1 MKHNFRIFM
10 TIVCNVF
17 HHTMKKRFLY
27 LPFSLIVS
35 IFIFSFC
42 ESRDGDWEPMKW
54 KTDAKM
60 DKERVIHVPVDGG
73 TYVFKC
79 KNYNNFW
86 LSNVLEDDK
95 DVSIDNK
102 EWRYAIGEWS
112 NVAIEKSVMTVTVS
126 PNDDNRSRLLK
137 VTPTAGD
144 IFTYFLFN
152 QEGMVGDKKSD
163 Y

>member
-1 MKHNFRIFM
+1 
-10 TIVCNVF
+10 
-17 HHTMKKRFLY
+17 
-27 LPFSLIVS
+27 
-35 IFIFSFC
+35 
-42 ESRDGDWEPMKW
+42 
-54 KTDAKM
+54 M

-86 LSNVLEDDK
+86 LSNVFEDNK

-102 EWRYAIGEWS
+102 EWEYAIGEWS

-137 VTPTAGD
+137 ITPTAGD
-144 IFTYFLFN
+144 IFSYFLFN
-152 QEGMVGDKKSD
+152 QEVMTRDEKSD
-163 Y
+163 D

>member
-10 TIVCNVF
+10 TIVCNVS
-17 HHTMKKRFLY
+17 HHTMKKRVLY
-27 LPFSLIVS
+27 LILSQFVS

-79 KNYNNFW
+79 KNYNSFW
-86 LSNVLEDDK
+86 LSNVFEDDK

-102 EWRYAIGEWS
+102 EWKYAIGEWS
-112 NVAIEKSVMTVTVS
+112 SVEIEKNVMTVTVS
-126 PNDDNRSRLLK
+126 LNDGNRSRLLK

-144 IFTYFLFN
+144 IFSYLLFN
-152 QEGMVGDKKSD
+152 QEGMVRDKKSD
-163 Y
+163 D